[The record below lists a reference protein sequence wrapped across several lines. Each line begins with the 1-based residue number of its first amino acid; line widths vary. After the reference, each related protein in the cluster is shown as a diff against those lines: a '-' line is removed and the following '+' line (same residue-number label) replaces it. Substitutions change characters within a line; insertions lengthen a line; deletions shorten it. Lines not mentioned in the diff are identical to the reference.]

1 MQFFKPH
8 YILAGCMFL
17 LACSSGEEELKP
29 DTPNPSLPEVPDAKM
44 PISISTTIT
53 RATETSF
60 ESGDQIG
67 IFVVN
72 RSADGFSQPLLTTGN
87 HVDNMLFTYSD
98 VWTPATPI
106 YWSSENVHSD
116 FYLYYPYQKS
126 LASVTAMIFE
136 QKTNQSKAED
146 YRAGDLLVG
155 ASLNVAPTKDAVNIV
170 ANHAMSQVAIV
181 LKPGTGFTEASL
193 AASKVAVRL
202 NGLRTLSTIDLAS
215 SAVTPIGPATTVIP
229 YKDGDVYRAYV
240 VPQEV
245 SQSDLITV
253 DVDGSEYNLTK
264 ALTFVS
270 GKRYTFTVTVSKS
283 SSGINVSIGSW
294 TDDGVDY
301 GGTAN

>member
-1 MQFFKPH
+1 
-8 YILAGCMFL
+8 MFL

-72 RSADGFSQPLLTTGN
+72 RSADGSSQPLLTTGN

-106 YWSSENVHSD
+106 YWNSENVHSD

-126 LASVTAMIFE
+126 LASVSAMIFE
-136 QKTNQSKAED
+136 LKTNQSKAED

-215 SAVTPIGPATTVIP
+215 STVTPIGPATTVIP
-229 YKDGDVYRAYV
+229 YKDGGVYRAFV

>member
-1 MQFFKPH
+1 M
-8 YILAGCMFL
+8 LL
-17 LACSSGEEELKP
+17 LACTSGGEGTETDPIQPSQPEETRP
-29 DTPNPSLPEVPDAKM
+29 KM
-44 PISISTTIT
+44 PINISTTIT
-53 RATETSF
+53 RATETAF
-60 ESGDQIG
+60 ENGDQIG
-67 IFVVN
+67 LYVVN
-72 RSADGFSQPLLTTGN
+72 RKADGSSQPLLSSGN
-87 HVDNMLFTYSD
+87 HVDNMLFTYSNG
-98 VWTPATPI
+98 WAPATPI
-106 YWSSENVHSD
+106 YWKDENTHSD

-126 LASVTAMIFE
+126 LASVSAMIFE
-136 QKTNQSKAED
+136 LKANQSKAED
-146 YRAGDLLVG
+146 YKSGDLLVG
-155 ASLNVAPTKDAVNIV
+155 ASLNVAPTKDAVNIL

-229 YKDGDVYRAYV
+229 YKDGEVYRAFV
-240 VPQEV
+240 VPQKV